1 MLAHKFEIILEGARA
16 VHAAGVARD
25 ARMDFLERR
34 VKPFNRVPRLFR
46 TLDEMVGQRGGIA
59 FFTRA
64 SCENK
69 YLHLLSPMVFMI
81 FRRRLDGFGPK
92 SGGTGGSG
100 RGHRQIFDEFTAVHV
115 HPFQLF
121 GCFRVC
127 GVIDRL
133 APFVGLLCSRHF
145 QRDMLEP

>member
-1 MLAHKFEIILEGARA
+1 MREIDRSAEDETVCNRGLFDKIVHTVVLKDAFSLFGAFAAAETVPNRLRA
-16 VHAAGVARD
+16 D
-25 ARMDFLERR
+25 ADDF
-34 VKPFNRVPRLFR
+34 RLDSF
-46 TLDEMVGQRGGIA
+46 L
-59 FFTRA
+59 
-64 SCENK
+64 
-69 YLHLLSPMVFMI
+69 MI
-81 FRRRLDGFGPK
+81 FRRRLDVFGPK

-127 GVIDRL
+127 CVIDRL
-133 APFVGLLCSRHF
+133 APFVGLLRSRHF